1 MHDHQVDT
9 WAVGVLL
16 YELLTSKLS
25 FRGVNDEDVGWSE
38 ESKIIIWPKEGVLSA
53 NFHARHLITNLLK
66 EKPSDRISLGDVLEH
81 PFMKYLARNVGCRRV
96 VFVPNWRHSVSCRRH
111 VTDIFQSCRR
121 HKKMSCQLECLN
133 DTTFDDMS
141 GNSRHVGLLFE
152 FKHKNSTVG

>member
-81 PFMKYLARNVGCRRV
+81 PFMKYDVKSRGGDV
-96 VFVPNWRHSVSCRRH
+96 VMPKTRQ
-111 VTDIFQSCRR
+111 T
-121 HKKMSCQLECLN
+121 M
-133 DTTFDDMS
+133 
-141 GNSRHVGLLFE
+141 
-152 FKHKNSTVG
+152 